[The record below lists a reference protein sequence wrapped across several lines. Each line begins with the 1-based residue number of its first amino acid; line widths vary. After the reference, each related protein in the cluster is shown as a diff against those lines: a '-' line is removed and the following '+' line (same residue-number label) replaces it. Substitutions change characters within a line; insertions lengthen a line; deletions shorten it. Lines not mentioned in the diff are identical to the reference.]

1 MFQKNPWPLP
11 PYPTPSTPWFRA
23 AVGRWSPRSRP
34 CWCRRP
40 RGAFLGSARGPSPL
54 VPPDFFARPR
64 HTTLKNPGH
73 RGRGYGRGSGRH
85 KPQQKAREAP
95 RFKYYSLLQLI
106 VETLVYPHTLWP
118 VPPGFRRC
126 IEPWPKVAP
135 KAGRKQKA
143 PPAAATN
150 ALTSP
155 SQATRPP
162 PSRPPQHPAKHFAKR
177 TLAPFWLLR
186 NPAVR
191 SKARPPGALPEA
203 QHFVCGRVGHRSRLS
218 RRTASRFPSLGRRV
232 CGSHGSTRLVR
243 WPTRAPP
250 RA

>member
-95 RFKYYSLLQLI
+95 RFKYYI
-106 VETLVYPHTLWP
+106 TVETLVYPHTLWP

-126 IEPWPKVAP
+126 IEPWARPLCKGAP
-135 KAGRKQKA
+135 
-143 PPAAATN
+143 ATSSH
-150 ALTSP
+150 ARAEWARSIEYRVGP
-155 SQATRPP
+155 IVI
-162 PSRPPQHPAKHFAKR
+162 
-177 TLAPFWLLR
+177 
-186 NPAVR
+186 AVR
-191 SKARPPGALPEA
+191 ARFSGHHALRWVPELA
-203 QHFVCGRVGHRSRLS
+203 KSGVSGRSRRPTVPAECGYPRND
-218 RRTASRFPSLGRRV
+218 RR
-232 CGSHGSTRLVR
+232 
-243 WPTRAPP
+243 
-250 RA
+250 